1 MSAADPT
8 IAERER
14 RYKEAQKKRGMKMCR
29 VWVPEEDIDKL
40 KHYARLLREG
50 REYEKAKG

>member
-29 VWVPEEDIDKL
+29 VWVPADRVEEL
-40 KHYARLLREG
+40 KRIAAEMRAG
-50 REYEKAKG
+50 Q